1 VTTGRPFIALDTGTT
16 RTRAWLVADGRVI
29 DEARADTGVRD
40 TARDGSPARLFDA
53 LAAVLTTLDAGDA
66 PVLSAGMIGS
76 SLGLGHVP
84 HVPAPAAL
92 EQLAAGIAAR
102 PLPSLTSRVVHV
114 VPGVRTSP
122 LADDDIDAG
131 LGDVMR
137 GEETTALGALWS
149 GVLSPGDTM
158 FSVGSHWKRVVTDS
172 GGRIAASVTS
182 LGGEIVETVRTA
194 TILAEAVP
202 AGWPASLEDDQIEDG
217 ISRVRR
223 SGLPRALFEVRL
235 GQLARQGTPLD
246 RLARLAGIVIGADLA
261 HWPAQPEGR
270 LVVIGAP
277 PLADAWCGVLRR
289 RGFEARRVPLD
300 AAEAAFRQGL
310 AAIGG
315 RAGLI

>member
-1 VTTGRPFIALDTGTT
+1 VTTVGPFIALDTGTT
-16 RTRAWLVADGRVI
+16 RTRAWLVADGRVVG
-29 DEARADTGVRD
+29 EARADAGVRD
-40 TARDGSPARLFDA
+40 TARDGSPARLLDA
-53 LAAVLTTLDAGDA
+53 LAAVLTALGGGDA

-84 HVPAPAAL
+84 HVPAPATL
-92 EQLAAGIAAR
+92 DQLAAGIAAL
-102 PLPSLTSRVVHV
+102 PLPSLASRVVHV

-122 LADDDIDAG
+122 LVDDDIDAG

-137 GEETTALGALWS
+137 GEETTALGALRS

-158 FSVGSHWKRVVTDS
+158 FSVGSHWKRVFTDRE
-172 GGRIAASVTS
+172 GQIAASITS

-194 TILAEAVP
+194 TVLAEAVP
-202 AGWPASLEDDQIEDG
+202 ADWPASLADDHVEDG
-217 ISRVRR
+217 ISRVQR

-261 HWPAQPEGR
+261 RWPTHPEGR

-289 RGFEARRVPLD
+289 RGFDAHRVPLD

-310 AAIGG
+310 AAIGE

>member
-1 VTTGRPFIALDTGTT
+1 VTTVRPFIALDTGTT
-16 RTRAWLVADGRVI
+16 RTRAWLVADGRVL
-29 DEARADTGVRD
+29 DEARVDAGVRD

-53 LAAVLTTLDAGDA
+53 LAAVLSALGGGDA

-92 EQLAAGIAAR
+92 DSVAAGIAAL

-122 LADDDIDAG
+122 PSDDDIDAG

-137 GEETTALGALWS
+137 GEETTALGAMRS

-158 FSVGSHWKRVVTDS
+158 FNVGSHWKRVFTDPD
-172 GGRIAASVTS
+172 GRIAASVTS
-182 LGGEIVETVRTA
+182 LGGEIVEALRTA

-202 AGWPASLEDDQIEDG
+202 ADWPESLADDQIEDG
-217 ISRVRR
+217 ISRALR

-235 GQLARQGTPLD
+235 GQLAGQGTPRD
-246 RLARLAGIVIGADLA
+246 RLARLAGIVIGTDLA
-261 HWPAQPEGR
+261 RWPPQPEAR
-270 LVVIGAP
+270 LVVIGGP

-289 RGFEARRVPLD
+289 RGFDVHRVPLD
-300 AAEAAFRQGL
+300 AAEGAFRQGL
-310 AAIGG
+310 AAIGA